1 MRKCLA
7 VLVLAL
13 LPLPAHAQVQTT
25 ITPTLP
31 SLGTVDKDPNDP
43 DATYCRPPQQQ
54 TDSRLPGPRTCRTNR
69 VWNELHAQ
77 GLDIGP
83 DGQSLVA
90 SEKYRRLHG
99 Q

>member
-1 MRKCLA
+1 MRKVLA
-7 VLVLAL
+7 VLVAMSW
-13 LPLPAHAQVQTT
+13 PLSAAAQVQTT

-43 DATYCRPPQQQ
+43 DATYCRPPQAQ
-54 TDSRLPGPRTCRTNR
+54 TDSRLAGPTTCRTNR

-83 DGQSLVA
+83 DGQSVVA